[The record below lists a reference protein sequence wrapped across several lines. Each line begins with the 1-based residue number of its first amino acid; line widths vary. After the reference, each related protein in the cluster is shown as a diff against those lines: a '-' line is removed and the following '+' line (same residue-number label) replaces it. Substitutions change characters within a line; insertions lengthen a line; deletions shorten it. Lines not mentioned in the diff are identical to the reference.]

1 MEEAINSAVEKI
13 VEFAKNK
20 KEKVVTWDEVTP
32 LLGQDFVNSP
42 EMEAVLKT
50 LSEKKIQLIETGIIG
65 IDDQEDSDDEDDIME
80 EIKRK
85 IRDDEPLTAA
95 EKRLLRLMEE

>member
-65 IDDQEDSDDEDDIME
+65 IDDQEDSDDENDIMLDHIYSNPVINKTE
-80 EIKRK
+80 DI
-85 IRDDEPLTAA
+85 
-95 EKRLLRLMEE
+95 